1 MTTDIRLR
9 SGGAGAQC
17 ASILAEL
24 PEWFGIAQSNADY
37 AARAEGGPAWVAEQ
51 DGDAVGVMV
60 LESHGADAVEI
71 HLLAVRRTAHRRG
84 VGTRLV
90 ERARAEAAS
99 RGARYLTVKTRGPS
113 RQYEPY
119 ERTRAF
125 YRAVGFVALEEFDQ
139 IWGPEN
145 PCLFTVAPVS

>member
-17 ASILAEL
+17 APILAEL

-90 ERARAEAAS
+90 EPRRLRAARATS
-99 RGARYLTVKTRGPS
+99 R
-113 RQYEPY
+113 
-119 ERTRAF
+119 
-125 YRAVGFVALEEFDQ
+125 
-139 IWGPEN
+139 
-145 PCLFTVAPVS
+145 